1 MEWVLGTFR
10 FCGHSFHVYH
20 FDVPSESG
28 GAAAAANIASL
39 RDQLAVDAVQLDQ
52 AAEEIG
58 AVLWTES
65 TAGCLRW
72 LEEQVVFST
81 SSARRGK
88 KPLSGRRV
96 LELGAGCGVV
106 GAALACAG
114 ADVTVTDIASVVPL
128 LQVNAH
134 LQREEG
140 RSIAVRTLNWSEAIP
155 PDLTSDF
162 DFVIGCDLIYDLTDL
177 DGLLKVLQFFVVGD
191 CEFHLAVN
199 MRDGGA
205 GLGRFVAMIEPDF
218 IVSCSPAPA
227 ETKGESAGDDLSH
240 CNCVEILTA
249 RRRSAPKSVSGMQ
262 RSLRT

>member
-1 MEWVLGTFR
+1 MEWVLGTFC
-10 FCGHSFHVYH
+10 FCGHDFHVYH

-28 GAAAAANIASL
+28 GAAAEINVASL
-39 RDQLAVDAVQLDQ
+39 RDQVDVHAAQLDQ

-81 SSARRGK
+81 SERRGH
-88 KPLSGRRV
+88 KPLDGRRI

-106 GAALACAG
+106 GVALTCAG

-128 LQVNAH
+128 LQVNAQ
-134 LQREEG
+134 LQRKEG

-162 DFVIGCDLIYDLTDL
+162 DYVIGCDLIYDLTDL
-177 DGLLKVLQFFVVGD
+177 EGLLKVLQFFVVGD

-199 MRDGGA
+199 MRDEGA
-205 GLGRFVAMIEPDF
+205 GLERFVAMLEPDF
-218 IVSCSPAPA
+218 IVSCNPAPA
-227 ETKGESAGDDLSH
+227 DTKGETKGDELSH
-240 CNCVEILTA
+240 CNGVEILTA
-249 RRRSAPKSVSGMQ
+249 RRRSALQ
-262 RSLRT
+262 SLAS